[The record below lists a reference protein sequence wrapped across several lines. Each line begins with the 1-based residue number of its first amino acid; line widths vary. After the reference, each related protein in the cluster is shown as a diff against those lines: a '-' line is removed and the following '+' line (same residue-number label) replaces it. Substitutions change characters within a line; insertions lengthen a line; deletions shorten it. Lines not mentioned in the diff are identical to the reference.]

1 MVDFSYGEV
10 ERALAA
16 THGIR
21 DAVRQTGFRSMLS
34 NLQKL
39 GALGVQARVG
49 RGAALRYGPTELHR
63 LILTL
68 EFCELGIPP
77 ATAVGL
83 VDRYWE
89 SKLKAICRDAERN
102 NPAIRGGQPPEPD
115 DDIVV
120 HLGGISL
127 RTGLLRGEQFPGV
140 PNINRCKLSELPY
153 YIEQWMRMTPDDPVP
168 PRALVVN
175 LSARLRGFHRA
186 LADAHMNELHAEH
199 RAALATE
206 QVQPKARP
214 PKTKGRSK
222 AHR

>member
-39 GALGVQARVG
+39 GALGAQARVG
-49 RGAALRYGPTELHR
+49 RG
-63 LILTL
+63 
-68 EFCELGIPP
+68 
-77 ATAVGL
+77 AVGL

-120 HLGGISL
+120 HLGGVSL

>member
-1 MVDFSYGEV
+1 
-10 ERALAA
+10 
-16 THGIR
+16 
-21 DAVRQTGFRSMLS
+21 MLS

-39 GALGVQARVG
+39 GALGAQARVG

-63 LILTL
+63 LVLTL

-83 VDRYWE
+83 VNQYWE

-102 NPAIRGGQPPEPD
+102 NPAMRGGEPIKLG

-140 PNINRCKLSELPY
+140 PNINRCKLRELPG
-153 YIEQWMRMTPDDPVP
+153 YIEQWMMMTPDDPVP

-175 LSARLRGFHRA
+175 LSARLRRFH
-186 LADAHMNELHAEH
+186 
-199 RAALATE
+199 AALAVAHDLT
-206 QVQPKARP
+206 QPVTAPKPAR
-214 PKTKGRSK
+214 KKSK
-222 AHR
+222 R